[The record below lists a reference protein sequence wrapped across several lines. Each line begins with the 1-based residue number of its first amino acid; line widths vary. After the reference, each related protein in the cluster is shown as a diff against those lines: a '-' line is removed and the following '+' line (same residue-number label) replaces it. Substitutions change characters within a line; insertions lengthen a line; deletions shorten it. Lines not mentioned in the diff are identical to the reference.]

1 MQKFVHEVEDPQP
14 EVREVREGGQ
24 GEEVLKEHLG
34 EREGGGKRGREGGR
48 ERGGSERGRE
58 GGRERGREG
67 GREGERWKGG
77 GRGEDKRQY

>member
-34 EREGGGKRGREGGR
+34 EREGGREGGK
-48 ERGGSERGRE
+48 EAGRE
-58 GGRERGREG
+58 ME
-67 GREGERWKGG
+67 
-77 GRGEDKRQY
+77 GRGEGRKQMSALNSTRCSVSHRHCLATVY

>member
-34 EREGGGKRGREGGR
+34 EREGGREEGREGGR
-48 ERGGSERGRE
+48 EREGRE
-58 GGRERGREG
+58 GG
-67 GREGERWKGG
+67 GEKTNVST
-77 GRGEDKRQY
+77 ELYKLLSKP